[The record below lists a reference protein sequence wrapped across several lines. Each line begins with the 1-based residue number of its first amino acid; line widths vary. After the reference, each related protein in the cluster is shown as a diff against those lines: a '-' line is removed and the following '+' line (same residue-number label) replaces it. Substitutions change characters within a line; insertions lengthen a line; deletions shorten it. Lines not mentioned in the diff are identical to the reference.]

1 MTVQLVFQ
9 LIVLLAAIA
18 IGARAGGVGMGLWG
32 GVGLAILVFGTRA
45 VPGAIPGEVLLI
57 ILTVIMAASA
67 MEAAGGIDYLVR
79 VAAGIIRKAPRHVTI
94 IAPLVAY
101 VFTFLAGTGHI
112 FYPLLPVIY
121 EVAMKG
127 KVRPE
132 RPIAVATIASQ
143 QAITASPV
151 SAATAALI
159 TVLGMKGIGLA
170 QILAICVPS
179 TLLGVIVAALVQTRI
194 GVELEQDPEYL
205 RRIASGELKIE
216 DTSAGELAP
225 LKPRAAMSAQIFLV
239 AVVLVVLCGLFP
251 ALRQVGGGTPAVAS
265 AAATATTAVAKKS
278 APAGS
283 ATMADPEASNTAT
296 TAPAATAQTADP
308 EASDTATTAPSVPVP
323 APAPTP
329 AAPPVTVS
337 MPMAIAIVMLAV
349 AAIILLVTKT
359 SGGEI
364 VKTKTCQ
371 AGVTAVIGILGLAW
385 LGDTFIAAN
394 KGPIIGGLSEMAR
407 HYPATFSI
415 GLFVTSMLLYSQ
427 AATTKTLVP
436 LGVTLGIAPAALAG
450 MFPAVNGY
458 FFIPT
463 YGTLIAAVNFDRS
476 GTTKI
481 GKYVLNHSF
490 MIPGIVSTVTAVST
504 GLIIAKLFF

>member
-1 MTVQLVFQ
+1 MASNGAKCGPEPAPEAQIGQRGVGSIIFDYCSCNDRQCDPSPIRLQVNGADMSIELIIQLLV
-9 LIVLLAAIA
+9 VLAAIA

-32 GVGLAILVFGTRA
+32 GVGLAVLVFCFGER
-45 VPGAIPGEVLLI
+45 PGVIPGEVLLI

-79 VAAGIIRKAPRHVTI
+79 IASGIIRKSPRHVTI

-127 KVRPE
+127 RVRPE

-159 TVLGMKGIGLA
+159 ALLGPKGIGLP
-170 QILAICVPS
+170 QILIICVPS
-179 TLLGVIVAALVQTRI
+179 TIIGVIVAALVQTRV
-194 GVELEQDPEYL
+194 GVELDQDSEYL
-205 RRIASGELKIE
+205 RRVAAGELQDETASGEAANK
-216 DTSAGELAP
+216 P
-225 LKPRAAMSAQIFLV
+225 LQPRAALSAWIFLV
-239 AVVLVVLCGLFP
+239 GVIAVVFCGLFP
-251 ALRQVGGGTPAVAS
+251 KLRETHGGAETII
-265 AAATATTAVAKKS
+265 
-278 APAGS
+278 
-283 ATMADPEASNTAT
+283 
-296 TAPAATAQTADP
+296 
-308 EASDTATTAPSVPVP
+308 
-323 APAPTP
+323 
-329 AAPPVTVS
+329 VS
-337 MPMAIAIVMLAV
+337 MPMTIAIVMFT
-349 AAIILLVTKT
+349 AAAAMLLFTNAP
-359 SGGEI
+359 SAQI

-371 AGVTAVIGILGLAW
+371 AGLTAVIGILGLAW

-394 KGPIIGGLSEMAR
+394 RQSIIGALSQMAQA
-407 HYPATFSI
+407 YPATFSI
-415 GLFVTSMLLYSQ
+415 GLFATSMLLYSQ
-427 AATTKTLVP
+427 AATTQTLMP
-436 LGVTLGIAPAALAG
+436 LGLTLGLAPAALTA

-476 GTTKI
+476 GTTRI

-490 MIPGIVSTVTAVST
+490 MLPGIVSTIVAVST
-504 GLIIAKLFF
+504 GLLIAKLAF

>member
-1 MTVQLVFQ
+1 MSVTLVLE

-32 GVGLAILVFGTRA
+32 GVGLVILVFGFGA
-45 VPGAIPGEVLLI
+45 APGAIPGEVLLI

-79 VAAGIIRKAPRHVTI
+79 IAASIIRKSPKNVTI
-94 IAPLVAY
+94 VAPIVAY
-101 VFTFLAGTGHI
+101 FFTFLAGTGHI

-159 TVLGMKGIGLA
+159 ALLGPHGFGLSH
-170 QILAICVPS
+170 ILMICVPA
-179 TLLGVIVAALVQTRI
+179 TLIGVIVAALVQTRI
-194 GVELEQDPEYL
+194 GVELEQDPEYQ
-205 RRIASGELKIE
+205 RRLA
-216 DTSAGELAP
+216 AGEIDPNETAAETNDAP
-225 LKPRAAMSAQIFLV
+225 LPPGAGLSAWMFLAGV
-239 AVVLVVLCGLFP
+239 GVVVLCGLFP
-251 ALRQVGGGTPAVAS
+251 VLRKVRS
-265 AAATATTAVAKKS
+265 AAEPATL
-278 APAGS
+278 
-283 ATMADPEASNTAT
+283 TM
-296 TAPAATAQTADP
+296 
-308 EASDTATTAPSVPVP
+308 
-323 APAPTP
+323 
-329 AAPPVTVS
+329 PVT
-337 MPMAIAIVMLAV
+337 IAIVMFAV
-349 AAIILLVTKT
+349 AALMLLFTKV
-359 SGGEI
+359 SGEKV
-364 VKTKTCQ
+364 VKTKTCN

-385 LGDTFIAAN
+385 LGDTFIANN
-394 KGPIIGGLSEMAR
+394 KDAIVGSLSDMAR
-407 HYPATFSI
+407 SHPGTFSI

-427 AATTKTLVP
+427 AVTTRTLMP
-436 LGVTLGIAPAALAG
+436 LGLTLGIGPAALAG

-476 GTTKI
+476 GTTRI

-490 MIPGIVSTVTAVST
+490 MLPGIIATVFAVGS
-504 GLIIAKLFF
+504 GLAIAKIFF